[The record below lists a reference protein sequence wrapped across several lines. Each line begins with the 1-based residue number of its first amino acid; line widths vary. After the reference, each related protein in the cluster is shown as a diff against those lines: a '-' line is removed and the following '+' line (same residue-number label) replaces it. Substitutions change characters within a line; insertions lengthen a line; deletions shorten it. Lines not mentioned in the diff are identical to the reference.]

1 MEIIDASRPV
11 EAFPVGEY
19 LRDELDARGLTGA
32 EFAEIL
38 GRPPQVV
45 SQILNNHKE
54 ITPETA
60 TEIAAATDTTPETWL
75 GLQDTYRLWK
85 LRREP
90 VADRLSDVARRARL
104 RRIAPLTELRKRG
117 FAPEGDDIDAQEE
130 AVCALLGISSPD
142 EAPSFAVAARRVEE
156 EDGLSPSQ
164 LSWVGCVRAVA
175 RDRRVGPFAPDG
187 LAALG
192 RGLTRTVITP
202 GDLAT
207 LPARLAE
214 VGVRLVH
221 VDAFKGG
228 KMDGVAFR
236 DERGP
241 VIGISGRG
249 GRFDGVL
256 FTVLHEIAHVHLGHV
271 TSGYTIDVDLGTAA
285 GTERERDADSVAAEW
300 AIPGSLDPA
309 GRMSQA
315 KVDAEAARLGVHPAV
330 VVGKLQHAGVIPWSH
345 LNSSVPRVK
354 DVLATWND

>member
-1 MEIIDASRPV
+1 MEIIDASRPA

-90 VADRLSDVARRARL
+90 LADRLSEVARRARL

-117 FAPEGDDIDAQEE
+117 FAPEGDDIDAQED
-130 AVCALLGISSPD
+130 AVCALLGISSP
-142 EAPSFAVAARRVEE
+142 EETPTFAVAARRVEE
-156 EDGLSPSQ
+156 AEALSPAQ

-175 RDRRVGPFAPDG
+175 RDRPVEPFAPDG

-192 RGLTRTVITP
+192 RHLTRTVITP
-202 GDLAT
+202 AALST
-207 LPARLAE
+207 LPALLAE

-221 VDAFKGG
+221 VDSFRGG
-228 KMDGVAFR
+228 KMDGVAFC
-236 DERGP
+236 DDRGP

-285 GTERERDADSVAAEW
+285 DTEQERDADSVAADW
-300 AIPGSLDPA
+300 AIPGRFA
-309 GRMSQA
+309 TTGRISKA
-315 KVDAEAARLGVHPAV
+315 AVEAEAARLGVHPAV
-330 VVGKLQHAGVIPWSH
+330 LVGKLQHAGVIPWSH
-345 LNSSVPRVK
+345 FNAAVPRVK
-354 DVLATWND
+354 NVLARWND